1 MTFSRIERK
10 NEKKKQF
17 FFYLRMHSN
26 KFPVTGSGVSKMM
39 HSSSGAQVSLSQMAK
54 KTYEMNVSNNFEGL
68 WCCRQ
73 SDEGKEKHIL
83 HVRMH
88 SNRLP
93 VTGSGESKM
102 MHSSSLAQ
110 VSFLQMT
117 EKI

>member
-1 MTFSRIERK
+1 
-10 NEKKKQF
+10 
-17 FFYLRMHSN
+17 MHSN

-54 KTYEMNVSNNFEGL
+54 KTYEMNVSNNFEVYGVV
-68 WCCRQ
+68 
-73 SDEGKEKHIL
+73 DKVTKAKKNTFL

-117 EKI
+117 KKI